1 MIDTDMLSFVRHT
14 CFLSVP
20 NTWGELVETTLP
32 AQQSMY
38 PHSGMA
44 LFRILFFG
52 FVRKVVGTLH
62 GSDVKT
68 HCLDIAGFCDFKIL
82 KYKYSENHKSFVMSL
97 NLP

>member
-1 MIDTDMLSFVRHT
+1 MGRTSGDHTASTAEHVSTLRDGSFQ
-14 CFLSVP
+14 
-20 NTWGELVETTLP
+20 NT
-32 AQQSMY
+32 
-38 PHSGMA
+38 
-44 LFRILFFG
+44 FFG

-68 HCLDIAGFCDFKIL
+68 HCLDIAGFWDFKIL